1 MINKALKNI
10 LSLLLTALMLL
21 QFGITALADGSQN
34 EIYVSDTADVL
45 SSEDEDYI
53 NDVSRIIF
61 EQTNCKFFVA
71 AVDFLGGKS
80 IEQYSS
86 DMYIQNELGSNG
98 VLAVFSIAEENYY
111 VIQGTELENSFS
123 NEQIEQLL
131 KRLVEQDFESK
142 NYNKAI
148 MSFYQAAAEELGE
161 IYSAIIDPEEYNKWL
176 EEQRQI
182 KEQRIKEQG
191 RWFAVFIASISLIS
205 VFAAVMIVMLIL
217 KAKRKRRYSGH

>member
-1 MINKALKNI
+1 MPVYFESRKNKRKMNQDYHLYMEYRVNHEAMIR
-10 LSLLLTALMLL
+10 TMLV
-21 QFGITALADGSQN
+21 ADGMGGLSCGELAASLAGEKWMLKLQKMT
-34 EIYVSDTADVL
+34 ISD
-45 SSEDEDYI
+45 
-53 NDVSRIIF
+53 
-61 EQTNCKFFVA
+61 K
-71 AVDFLGGKS
+71 FLGRS
-80 IEQYSS
+80 
-86 DMYIQNELGSNG
+86 L
-98 VLAVFSIAEENYY
+98 
-111 VIQGTELENSFS
+111 

-161 IYSAIIDPEEYNKWL
+161 IYSAIIDLEEYNNWL

>member
-1 MINKALKNI
+1 
-10 LSLLLTALMLL
+10 
-21 QFGITALADGSQN
+21 
-34 EIYVSDTADVL
+34 VL